1 MGCFLGCFKGSKD
14 RKRRRSP
21 KRSPSRDH
29 RVSERYRQPIPSVK
43 QISPNLSAPK
53 LPPPVEE
60 VAVAI
65 DLPEPKQNVE
75 QGNASSA
82 KKKVTFDL
90 NIRTYEQAPSDDNTD
105 SASED
110 DREVEQID
118 EEERP
123 AKGQKDESYPKSGAF
138 PSNHRYENCESS
150 DDDHGSEFGEDEDEF
165 DSEDFDEEE
174 EEYGIQG
181 NEEESYD
188 SFFSLPIDKEPQGL
202 QEEVSSTKPCSASSP
217 LLEKQPVPAAGGSTR
232 DRSQFV
238 HPVLIPVENLSQWK
252 EIKARAVPATNPNKQ
267 HLCDEQENKPTL
279 IAEPEIKVKK
289 PRVPTFPTKQEVSV
303 DASLSNWLPS
313 SDNSTVETPQPSNSH
328 LSNSSFSR
336 EDRPILGALTIED
349 IKLSSMT
356 SSPRRSPSRSPPA
369 EEIPIVGT
377 VGRYW
382 NCENQ
387 GGDSASSRPS
397 TRLAKGIP
405 NTTNKYREDKAVN
418 WHTTPFEVRL
428 ERALQN
434 GAA

>member
-21 KRSPSRDH
+21 KRSPPRDH

-43 QISPNLSAPK
+43 QISLNPGAPK

-60 VAVAI
+60 VAVAVA
-65 DLPEPKQNVE
+65 LPEPKQNVE
-75 QGNASSA
+75 QGNASGS

-90 NIRTYEQAPSDDNTD
+90 NIRTYEQVPSDDNTD

-110 DREVEQID
+110 DQESEEID

-165 DSEDFDEEE
+165 DSDFDEE

-202 QEEVSSTKPCSASSP
+202 QEEVSSTKPDTASSP
-217 LLEKQPVPAAGGSTR
+217 LLDKQPIPAAGGSTR

-238 HPVLIPVENLSQWK
+238 HPVLNPVENLSQWK
-252 EIKARAVPATNPNKQ
+252 EIKVRAVRATNPNKQ
-267 HLCDEQENKPTL
+267 NLCDEQENKPTL

-289 PRVPTFPTKQEVSV
+289 PQVPTFPTKQEVSV
-303 DASLSNWLPS
+303 DASLSNWLLS

-349 IKLSSMT
+349 IKQLSMT

-369 EEIPIVGT
+369 DEIPIVGT

-387 GGDSASSRPS
+387 GEDSASSRPS